1 MTEQDI
7 EILLKYLVK
16 VPVIPTEHDRFIQAV
31 ERLAAL
37 RDKALRVA

>member
-1 MTEQDI
+1 MTKADV

-16 VPVIPTEHDRFIQAV
+16 AVVPPNDHEAFILAV

-37 RDKALRVA
+37 QIKAKKVA